1 MTILCIATYFKGS
14 AFLTE
19 AHRLGCEVLL
29 LTADTL
35 ANADWPR
42 KAIRDI
48 RTIPRGASELE
59 ICRVVSRLAERHPIS
74 RVTALDDF
82 DVETGA
88 MLREF
93 LQLPGF
99 GRTVAARFRD
109 KLTMRSSARRLG
121 IRVPDFTAVFNDHD
135 VNEWAARVAAPW
147 VLKPRSSAASTGIR
161 KIASPEGLW
170 PALHA
175 AGDDRGWCVLEQ
187 FVSGDVY
194 HVDSIV
200 RHGTIAFAVASRY
213 GRPPMQVAHEGGI
226 FITRR
231 LADDSEEAAPLLDAN
246 RRLLIGFELGNGV
259 SHTEFIGSRSG
270 VLFLETSARVGG
282 AYISD
287 MIEAATGV
295 NMWREWAKVEVAG
308 EAGEYRAPTPR
319 SDSAGVALCLA
330 RQAEPD
336 LSAYVDPEIV
346 TRIRKSHHAG
356 VIVRSS
362 DYERT
367 SSLLDGYADRF
378 SRDFLATMPVPDRPA
393 E

>member
-1 MTILCIATYFKGS
+1 
-14 AFLTE
+14 
-19 AHRLGCEVLL
+19 
-29 LTADTL
+29 
-35 ANADWPR
+35 
-42 KAIRDI
+42 
-48 RTIPRGASELE
+48 
-59 ICRVVSRLAERHPIS
+59 
-74 RVTALDDF
+74 
-82 DVETGA
+82 
-88 MLREF
+88 
-93 LQLPGF
+93 
-99 GRTVAARFRD
+99 
-109 KLTMRSSARRLG
+109 MRSSARRLG
-121 IRVPDFTAVFNDHD
+121 IRVPEFTAVFNDHD

-161 KIASPEGLW
+161 KVASHEGLW
-170 PALHA
+170 PALRA

-200 RHGTIAFAVASRY
+200 RHGKIAFAVASRY

-246 RRLLIGFELGNGV
+246 RRLLTGFELGNGV

-308 EAGEYRAPTPR
+308 EAGKYQAPTPR
-319 SDSAGVALCLA
+319 RDSAGVALCLA

-356 VIVRSS
+356 IIVRSS

-367 SSLLDGYADRF
+367 SSLLDAYADRF